1 MMRKIRWGILLI
13 GVIVLMAAMI
23 QNSDSIPLKLFFYE
37 RTMPVS
43 VLILATAVISFL
55 AGAWTISRVH
65 RRNAKEALLKERAEQ
80 QREKQKDKT
89 VEVLS

>member
-13 GVIVLMAAMI
+13 GVIVLIAAML
-23 QNSDSIPLKLFFYE
+23 QNSESIPLKLFFYE

-43 VLILATAVISFL
+43 VLILVTAVISFL

-65 RRNAKEALLKERAEQ
+65 RRHAKAALLKERSEQ
-80 QREKQKDKT
+80 QREKEKEKAADQ
-89 VEVLS
+89 VS